1 MELAHHLHLRR
12 RGGLERARPA
22 ERPPRRNPAAPS
34 EPPTSELER
43 AQRTPA
49 PEDRAL
55 YACGCGFAFTA
66 GVTTSVAC
74 PHCGAAQAW

>member
-12 RGGLERARPA
+12 RHGRKRARPP
-22 ERPPRRNPAAPS
+22 ERAPRRNPATPS
-34 EPPTSELER
+34 DPPTSELQR

>member
-1 MELAHHLHLRR
+1 MELAHHLHLRGR
-12 RGGLERARPA
+12 HGRKRARPP
-22 ERPPRRNPAAPS
+22 ERAPRPNPATPS
-34 EPPTSELER
+34 DPPTSELQR